1 MIPNRVV
8 IDTNVC
14 LDLFVFRDPRW
25 DRLLAALQDGTIEA
39 VTRAD
44 CRMEWLIVLG
54 YAQLK
59 LDDNA
64 RQRSMAQFDAVI
76 HCLPGSAPETDA
88 VRLPVC
94 KDRDDQKFLE
104 LARDAQASALIT
116 KDKALLKL
124 ASKTR
129 RAGLFLI
136 FKPEIWMASDAIPST
151 IKTTSHN

>member
-14 LDLFVFRDPRW
+14 LDLFVFRDTRW